1 MKLVKLFLF
10 IFLSN
15 GLFAQVPE
23 LVVPAGH
30 GDQVYLVKFSAD
42 GKYLFSVGTGA
53 KSVKIWDT
61 KTGRL
66 LKNLAVSDFPSKIE
80 IAQDNKTVVVA
91 TAKEIYCYAFPSF
104 KLLNKTGHGAKD
116 AVIRGNSL
124 YLLNSENVNGYKVSV
139 IELSTFNEKI
149 LYDEVNASAPASRC
163 ARDRRRCR
171 RARPDRRRESPGRAA
186 GGCRRRRRTSS
197 PRSPYSRRSAT
208 SPGAAVDT
216 GGQAGLLDVVPHPD
230 YAKNGWLY
238 FAYSDPQTRGNQ
250 QVSLTRI
257 VRGKIRGNA
266 LVEQQTIF
274 QQIHTWVIALFPEQ
288 AQAEVF
294 GSSRDPVVCASLNPS
309 KNRARKVADGYVIE
323 HGRFTFCSG
332 AAAREWALLGA
343 LITDDAGAVVD
354 VGCLLVP
361 GAELTELD
369 DWFVS
374 GLQATGSLSLVAQDL
389 FIPAHRFLSYHAATA
404 YRTPGAAINRGSVYQ
419 AAFVPMLVLN
429 LAGPALGAAEFALRA
444 FIANLNDKG
453 AAAGAYPLPGL
464 PRIEAP
470 ATHEVIATARMQID
484 SARLLTAQAGRT
496 IRQAAE
502 ARCPLTP
509 EQSAKVNLETSYAVR
524 ECLRAVQSLFLQAG
538 GGVLHPSHPLQGA
551 YQDVLAINCHGFLA
565 HEANLTL
572 YGSLV
577 TGHAQP
583 TAFL

>member
-1 MKLVKLFLF
+1 MSDIANEKEGAL
-10 IFLSN
+10 
-15 GLFAQVPE
+15 GP
-23 LVVPAGH
+23 
-30 GDQVYLVKFSAD
+30 D
-42 GKYLFSVGTGA
+42 A
-53 KSVKIWDT
+53 KSSLGAAVAGLIMPFQAADAA
-61 KTGRL
+61 GRQQRRL
-66 LKNLAVSDFPSKIE
+66 PR
-80 IAQDNKTVVVA
+80 AQ
-91 TAKEIYCYAFPSF
+91 I
-104 KLLNKTGHGAKD
+104 D
-116 AVIRGNSL
+116 AM
-124 YLLNSENVNGYKVSV
+124 
-139 IELSTFNEKI
+139 
-149 LYDEVNASAPASRC
+149 
-163 ARDRRRCR
+163 
-171 RARPDRRRESPGRAA
+171 RAA
-186 GGCRRRRRTSS
+186 GLYRVYNPTRWGGFELHMDEVLPLVAQLAEGC
-197 PRSPYSRRSAT
+197 PASAW
-208 SPGAAVDT
+208 VL
-216 GGQAGLLDVVPHPD
+216 AG
-230 YAKNGWLY
+230 Y
-238 FAYSDPQTRGNQ
+238 
-250 QVSLTRI
+250 
-257 VRGKIRGNA
+257 
-266 LVEQQTIF
+266 
-274 QQIHTWVIALFPEQ
+274 QIHPWVISLFAEQ
-288 AQAEVF
+288 AQTEVF

-309 KNRARKVADGYVIE
+309 NNRARKVPDGDVIE

-361 GAELTELD
+361 GTELTELD
-369 DWFVS
+369 DWLVC

-389 FIPAHRFLSYHAATA
+389 FIPAHRFLSYLAATA

-509 EQSAKVNLETSYAVR
+509 AQSAKVNLETSYAVR